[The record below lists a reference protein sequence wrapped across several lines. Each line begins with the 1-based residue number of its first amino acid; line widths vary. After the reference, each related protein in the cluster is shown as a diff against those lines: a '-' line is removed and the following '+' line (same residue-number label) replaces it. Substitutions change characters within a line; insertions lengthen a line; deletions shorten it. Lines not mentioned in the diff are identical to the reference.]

1 MKNTSKIAALILFL
15 LWTSQAMAADVTR
28 FHFGAAER
36 QLSSATTEVAA
47 GYYDHQ
53 FLTTVFTGL
62 TSANIKSGVTIG
74 GITGTYGAGG
84 MLPPTLTTT
93 AVSNV
98 TDTTASSGGNIST
111 DGGSAVTAR
120 GVCWNTT
127 GSPTTAESKTTDGAG
142 TGSFT
147 SSLTGLTVSITYYVR
162 AYATNSVG
170 TAYGNQVS
178 FTTAAVLPALTT
190 ATVTNIGTASATS
203 GGNITSDGGASVTA
217 RGVCWNTGGSPTTAE
232 SKTTDGAG
240 TGSFTSS
247 LTGLTA
253 TTTYYVRAYATNS
266 VGTAYGDQVSFTTT
280 SASAYAI
287 GQSYGGGI
295 IFYVDGS
302 GVHGLIAAASDQ
314 STGIAWGSIG
324 VVTGA
329 TGTAVGTGQA
339 NTTAI
344 VNKYGA
350 GSYAAKLCD
359 DLVLNSYSDWFLPSE
374 GELQLMGTNLKQQ
387 GLGGFSDESYW
398 SSTENSDNAARAVYL
413 TDNYTLSAYKTN
425 TRYVRAVRKF

>member
-1 MKNTSKIAALILFL
+1 MGYGRRPWNLDHHKLKGKQIIMKNTSKIAALILFL

-127 GSPTTAESKTTDGAG
+127 
-142 TGSFT
+142 
-147 SSLTGLTVSITYYVR
+147 
-162 AYATNSVG
+162 
-170 TAYGNQVS
+170 
-178 FTTAAVLPALTT
+178 
-190 ATVTNIGTASATS
+190 
-203 GGNITSDGGASVTA
+203 
-217 RGVCWNTGGSPTTAE
+217 GSPTTAE